1 MLPSLNCVLMKKT
14 VLIVDDEQEICF
26 LLAML
31 LKQLGYEVDYAYS
44 MRDGL
49 AKLMAERNFD
59 IVFLDLNLPDGL
71 GYSMIPEIKRQNQAA
86 KVVMISAH
94 DGMLR
99 RIKNEVSDIDDYIS
113 KPFSRDHIAST
124 LEHLAV

>member
-1 MLPSLNCVLMKKT
+1 MKS

-31 LKQLGYEVDYAYS
+31 LKKMGYKADCAHSVNE
-44 MRDGL
+44 GL
-49 AKLMAERNFD
+49 NKLALERPFD
-59 IVFLDLNLPDGL
+59 VVFLDLNLPDGL
-71 GYSMIPEIKRQNQAA
+71 GYSMIPEIKRKNQHT
-86 KVVMISAH
+86 KIVMISAH

-99 RIKNEVSDIDDYIS
+99 RMKNEVGGIDDYIS